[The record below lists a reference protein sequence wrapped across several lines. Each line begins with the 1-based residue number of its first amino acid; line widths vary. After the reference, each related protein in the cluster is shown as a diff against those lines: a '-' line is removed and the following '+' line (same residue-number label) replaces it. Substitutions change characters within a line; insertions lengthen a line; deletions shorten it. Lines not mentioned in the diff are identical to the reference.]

1 MAMRNQSIVAAVVLV
16 AALALA
22 ACDSKPA
29 TQAAGSATDYP
40 NQPIVLVV
48 PFAPGGAS
56 DLIAR
61 LMQPKLSTLLG
72 QQVVVE
78 NRDGGAGN
86 VAMGYVARAKPDGYT
101 LLIGNIGAIAINPS
115 IFPDMAFKPSEAFIP
130 ISIVSEVPSLL
141 IANPKFPASTVAEL
155 VTYAHANPG
164 KVNFASPGTGSL
176 NRLEMEVL
184 RRDAK
189 LDVVHVPYKGSAT
202 APMTDV
208 MGGHVDLL
216 FLTASTAINHVKEGR
231 LKALGVTSATRGPS
245 MADIPT
251 LAEQGY
257 RGLVSS
263 SWQGVFAPKGTPQPV
278 LDKLH
283 TALVEVMKDPQVMQ
297 RLAETGGTARSSA
310 SLEDA
315 RQYVAEQTNRWGGL
329 ATETGAKAD

>member
-1 MAMRNQSIVAAVVLV
+1 MATRRKLITAALGLM
-16 AALALA
+16 ASLALA
-22 ACDSKPA
+22 ACGQRKGADS
-29 TQAAGSATDYP
+29 AAGAVNYP
-40 NQPIVLVV
+40 TQPVVLVV

-101 LLIGNIGAIAINPS
+101 LLIGNVGAIAINPS
-115 IFPDMAFKPSEAFIP
+115 IFPDLAFNPAEAFVP
-130 ISIVSEVPSLL
+130 ISIVAEVPSLL
-141 IANPKFPASTVAEL
+141 IANPKFPANTVAEL

-231 LKALGVTSATRGPS
+231 LKALGVTSAQRSPS
-245 MADIPT
+245 MANIPT

-257 RGLVSS
+257 PALVSS
-263 SWQGVFAPKGTPQPV
+263 SWQGVFAPKGTPPAV

-283 TALVEVMKDPQVMQ
+283 TAIGEVMKDPQVVQ
-297 RLAETGGTARSSA
+297 RLAETGGVARSSA
-310 SLEDA
+310 SLDEA
-315 RQYVAEQTNRWGGL
+315 RDYVAAQTKIWGGL
-329 ATETGAKAD
+329 ATQTGAKAD